1 MHSDYIA
8 TLSIVISGFLSTGGA
23 GYALVQ
29 WLIKRNDEES
39 KANAAR
45 ILTDAATGIVV
56 ELRSE
61 NKRIVE
67 KLIALQKCS
76 IRMIRFMAEVEDY
89 LPQDRKGEYQKIVSC
104 VEEKL

>member
-1 MHSDYIA
+1 MRSEFVA
-8 TLSIVISGFLSTGGA
+8 TLSIIISGFLGTGGA

-29 WLIKRNDEES
+29 WFIKRNDDES

-56 ELRSE
+56 ELRGE
-61 NKRIVE
+61 NKRIIE

-76 IRMIRFMAEVEDY
+76 IRMVRFMAEVEDY

>member
-8 TLSIVISGFLSTGGA
+8 TLSIVISGFLGTGGA

-76 IRMIRFMAEVEDY
+76 ISMIRFMAEVEDY